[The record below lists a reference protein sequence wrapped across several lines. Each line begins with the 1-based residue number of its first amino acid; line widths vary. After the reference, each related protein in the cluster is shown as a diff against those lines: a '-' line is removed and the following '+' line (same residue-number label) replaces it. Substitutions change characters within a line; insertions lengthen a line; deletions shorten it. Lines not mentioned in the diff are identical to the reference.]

1 MRLTPVR
8 LTLCSAIRLTL
19 CSTSLWVA
27 ATMWSVEVG
36 ADVSYVEEIVNSG
49 IGAAKVGARKTVRNV
64 YVKGQSQHVH
74 EEVKSAEAVEV
85 GTTILRLDRLNR
97 YDIDHTSKTFTEH
110 KLPARAA
117 VAQQDWWQASHGGN
131 KGASSN
137 PVVSAAKVAPKA
149 VAVDPN
155 REVTFKTSA
164 LPDTMRV
171 EGILCRRVAAQM
183 RVRYY
188 VPGTKQVRREN
199 RYLYQAWVA
208 TDFPGY
214 ADIERFEAQR
224 EAKTSLPS
232 QIGGGLGELQ
242 GAAEDYDRLDEEMKA
257 LDGFPLQSQ
266 LKVFTTTSSS
276 SKEKELFRLSRKVSS
291 LSHSDLSPS
300 LFEVS
305 SGLRRVD
312 VEAAP

>member
-1 MRLTPVR
+1 MRPPSWFAV
-8 LTLCSAIRLTL
+8 
-19 CSTSLWVA
+19 LWVA
-27 ATMWSVEVG
+27 AVMWAVEVC
-36 ADVSYVEEIVNSG
+36 ADVSYVEQIVNSG
-49 IGAAKVGARKTVRNV
+49 IGANKVGARKTVRKV
-64 YVKGQSQHVH
+64 YVKGQSQHVRD
-74 EEVKSAEAVEV
+74 EVKTATAVEV

-97 YDIDHTSKTFTEH
+97 YDIDYTSKTFTEH
-110 KLPARAA
+110 KLPPRGPTG
-117 VAQQDWWQASHGGN
+117 QQDWWQASQGDN
-131 KGASSN
+131 TASAK

-149 VAVDPN
+149 ADDPN
-155 REVTFKTSA
+155 RKVTFKTRA

-171 EGILCRRVAAQM
+171 EGILCRRVAAEM
-183 RVRYY
+183 RARYY
-188 VPGTKQVRREN
+188 EPGTKQVRREN

-232 QIGGGLGELQ
+232 QIGGGLSELKD
-242 GAAEDYDRLDEEMKA
+242 AVEDYDRLEEEMKV

-266 LKVFTTTSSS
+266 LKVFTTSSSS

-305 SGLRRVD
+305 TGLRRVD
-312 VEAAP
+312 VEAGP

>member
-1 MRLTPVR
+1 MTRI
-8 LTLCSAIRLTL
+8 LCSTMRRTLRLTL
-19 CSTSLWVA
+19 CSTALWVA
-27 ATMWSVEVG
+27 AAMWAVEVC

-49 IGAAKVGARKTVRNV
+49 IGAAKVGARKTVRKV
-64 YVKGQSQHVH
+64 YVKGQSQHVRD
-74 EEVKSAEAVEV
+74 EVKTAKAVEV
-85 GTTILRLDRLNR
+85 GSTILCLDRLNR

-110 KLPARAA
+110 KLPSRAPT
-117 VAQQDWWQASHGGN
+117 AQQDWWQASHGG
-131 KGASSN
+131 ASAK

-149 VAVDPN
+149 AAVDPN
-155 REVTFKTSA
+155 REVTFKTRA

-171 EGILCRRVAAQM
+171 EGILCRRVAVQM
-183 RVRYY
+183 RARYY

-242 GAAEDYDRLDEEMKA
+242 DAVEDYDRLDEEMKA

-291 LSHSDLSPS
+291 LSHSNLSPS

-305 SGLRRVD
+305 TGLRRV
-312 VEAAP
+312 EAEAGP

>member
-1 MRLTPVR
+1 MTRILCSTMRLTP
-8 LTLCSAIRLTL
+8 
-19 CSTSLWVA
+19 CSTALWVVA
-27 ATMWSVEVG
+27 MMWAVEVC

-49 IGAAKVGARKTVRNV
+49 IGAAKVGARKTVRKV
-64 YVKGQSQHVH
+64 YVKGQSQHVRD
-74 EEVKSAEAVEV
+74 EVKSAKEVEI

-110 KLPARAA
+110 KLRARAPTT
-117 VAQQDWWQASHGGN
+117 QQDWRQAAHGG
-131 KGASSN
+131 KGAYPK

-149 VAVDPN
+149 VAADPN
-155 REVTFKTSA
+155 RKVTFKTKA

-171 EGILCRRVAAQM
+171 EGILCRRVAAEM
-183 RVRYY
+183 RARYY
-188 VPGTKQVRREN
+188 VPGTKKVRREN

-232 QIGGGLGELQ
+232 QIGGGLGEFKD
-242 GAAEDYDRLDEEMKA
+242 AIEDYDRLDEEMKA
-257 LDGFPLQSQ
+257 LDGFPMQSQ

-291 LSHSDLSPS
+291 LSHSNLSPS

-305 SGLRRVD
+305 KGLRRVD
-312 VEAAP
+312 VEAGP